1 MSTRPH
7 FLALEGRSRD
17 ELERFLDRAHEYRE
31 GRVGG
36 RHLLGRVVANV
47 FYEASTR
54 TRSSFEVAAA
64 SLGAHVL
71 NWSVSGSSATKG
83 ETLVDTAKNIAALGV
98 SVIVV
103 RHQHSGAANL
113 VAKSVKNVSVV
124 NAGDGQHEH
133 PSQGLLDAYTLRR
146 RWGSL
151 DGKLIAI
158 VGDVL
163 HSRVARSNLHCL
175 RELGARVVVCG
186 PPTLL
191 PTHLEAE
198 GISVTTDLDAALVD
212 VDAVMMLRVQRERQA
227 EALFPSAT
235 EYHRRWGLTAK
246 RAGMLKADAV
256 VLHPGPV
263 NRGLELAAEVADGNR
278 SLILEQV
285 ENGVAVRKAILE
297 AVS

>member
-1 MSTRPH
+1 MSARPH
-7 FLALEGRSRD
+7 FLALEGLARLD
-17 ELERFLDRAHEYRE
+17 LERLLDRAQEYRE

-71 NWSVSGSSATKG
+71 NWSVSGSSAVKG

-113 VAKSVKNVSVV
+113 VASSVNVSVV

-133 PSQGLLDAYTLRR
+133 PSQGLLDAFTLRR
-146 RWGSL
+146 RWGTL
-151 DGKLIAI
+151 EGRTVAI

-175 RELGARVVVCG
+175 RTLGAQVVVCG

-191 PTHLEAE
+191 PSHLAAP
-198 GISVTTDLDAALVD
+198 GISVTTDLDAALTGA
-212 VDAVMMLRVQRERQA
+212 DAVMMLRVQRERQA
-227 EALFPSAT
+227 EALFPSSA
-235 EYHRRWGLTAK
+235 EYHRRWGLTSARAAK
-246 RAGMLKADAV
+246 LKPDAV

-263 NRGLELAAEVADGNR
+263 NRGLELASEVADGNR

>member
-1 MSTRPH
+1 MTRPS
-7 FLALEGRSRD
+7 FLALEGVPR
-17 ELERFLDRAHEYRE
+17 EQLERLLLRANEYRE

-36 RHLLGRVVANV
+36 RHLAGRVVANV

-64 SLGAHVL
+64 GLGAHVL
-71 NWSVSGSSATKG
+71 NWSVTGSSASKG
-83 ETLVDTAKNIAALGV
+83 ETLVDTARNIAALGP

-103 RHQHSGAANL
+103 RHQHSGAAAL
-113 VAKSVKNVSVV
+113 VARSVACAVI

-133 PSQGLLDAYTLRR
+133 PSQGLLDAFTLWR
-146 RWGSL
+146 RWGQSVE
-151 DGKLIAI
+151 GRRVAI
-158 VGDVL
+158 VGDIL

-175 RELGARVVVCG
+175 KALGARLVFCG

-191 PTHLEAE
+191 PPQLDSL
-198 GISVTTDLDAALVD
+198 GVDVTTELDRALD
-212 VDAVMMLRVQRERQA
+212 GADAVMMLRIQKERQSD
-227 EALFPSAT
+227 ALFPSAA
-235 EYHRRWGLTAK
+235 EYHARWGLTSA
-246 RAGMLKADAV
+246 RAAALKPEAV

-263 NRGLELAAEVADGNR
+263 NRGLELSPEVADGQR